1 MSIAV
6 TTTDPTNTGVSTTSS
21 SSLTGSNAA
30 DLQSSF
36 LTLLVAQLK
45 NQDPTNPMENNEL
58 TSQLAQISTVSGI
71 EKLNTTLG
79 SISGQIDNSQSLQAS
94 NLIGHGVMIPGTTV
108 LAGTGSEEGA
118 VTTTTPFGVE
128 LQQAADKVTATITDK
143 NGAVVRTIDIGE
155 LTAGVHSFTW
165 DGTLT
170 DGSTAPNGS
179 YNVAISA
186 SNGGTQLVAQPLQF
200 ALVQGVIRGN
210 SGNTLDL
217 GTYGTTTLDEV
228 RQIIYAFTF
237 QESVMAFSQA
247 VSGLNAAAT
256 NLDVIGNN
264 IANSATYG
272 FKSGTASFADMF
284 AGSKV
289 GLGVKVAG
297 ITQDFT
303 DGTTTNTGRGLD
315 VAISQNG
322 FFRLVDSNG
331 SVFYSRNGQFKLD
344 ENRNLV
350 NMQGLQLTG
359 YPATGTPPTIQ
370 QGANPTNI
378 SIPNTLMAAKTTTT
392 ASMQINLNSSDPLP
406 TVTPF
411 SASNADS
418 YNKKGSVT
426 VFDSQGN
433 AHDMSVY
440 FVKTG
445 DNNWQVYTQDSSD
458 PTGTAEPAMKLVF
471 NANGVLTSNPTENIT
486 TGAINGADPATFSL
500 SFLNSMQQN
509 TGANNI
515 VATTQNG
522 YKPGDLVSYQINDDG
537 TVVGNYSNEQTQLL
551 GQIVLANFANN
562 EGLASEG
569 DNVWSATQSSGVA
582 LLGTAGTGNFGTL
595 TNGALEASNVD
606 LSKELVNMIVAQRNY
621 QSNAQTIKT
630 QDQILNTLVNL
641 R

>member
-1 MSIAV
+1 
-6 TTTDPTNTGVSTTSS
+6 
-21 SSLTGSNAA
+21 
-30 DLQSSF
+30 
-36 LTLLVAQLK
+36 
-45 NQDPTNPMENNEL
+45 
-58 TSQLAQISTVSGI
+58 
-71 EKLNTTLG
+71 
-79 SISGQIDNSQSLQAS
+79 
-94 NLIGHGVMIPGTTV
+94 
-108 LAGTGSEEGA
+108 
-118 VTTTTPFGVE
+118 
-128 LQQAADKVTATITDK
+128 
-143 NGAVVRTIDIGE
+143 
-155 LTAGVHSFTW
+155 
-165 DGTLT
+165 
-170 DGSTAPNGS
+170 
-179 YNVAISA
+179 
-186 SNGGTQLVAQPLQF
+186 
-200 ALVQGVIRGN
+200 
-210 SGNTLDL
+210 
-217 GTYGTTTLDEV
+217 
-228 RQIIYAFTF
+228 
-237 QESVMAFSQA
+237 MAFSQA

-315 VAISQNG
+315 VAISQSG

-344 ENRNLV
+344 ENRNIV

-359 YPATGTPPTIQ
+359 FPAAGTPPTIQ
-370 QGANPTNI
+370 QGANPTAI
-378 SIPNTLMAAKTTTT
+378 SIPNTLMSAKTTTT
-392 ASMQINLNSSDPLP
+392 AAMQINLNSTDAAP
-406 TVTPF
+406 TVAFDPT
-411 SASNADS
+411 NADS

-433 AHDMSVY
+433 SHDMNVY
-440 FVKTG
+440 FVKSGTSNTW
-445 DNNWQVYTQDSSD
+445 DVYTQDSSVANSAA
-458 PTGTAEPAMKLVF
+458 TLSTTLGFSETGALTSGGTANV
-471 NANGVLTSNPTENIT
+471 T
-486 TGAINGADPATFSL
+486 TATIPGADPASFSL

-515 VATTQNG
+515 VATSQNG

-569 DNVWSATQSSGVA
+569 DNVWTATQSSGVA
-582 LLGTAGTGNFGTL
+582 LLGTAGNGNFGTL
-595 TNGALEASNVD
+595 TNGALEASNTD

>member
-1 MSIAV
+1 
-6 TTTDPTNTGVSTTSS
+6 
-21 SSLTGSNAA
+21 
-30 DLQSSF
+30 
-36 LTLLVAQLK
+36 
-45 NQDPTNPMENNEL
+45 
-58 TSQLAQISTVSGI
+58 
-71 EKLNTTLG
+71 
-79 SISGQIDNSQSLQAS
+79 
-94 NLIGHGVMIPGTTV
+94 
-108 LAGTGSEEGA
+108 
-118 VTTTTPFGVE
+118 
-128 LQQAADKVTATITDK
+128 
-143 NGAVVRTIDIGE
+143 
-155 LTAGVHSFTW
+155 
-165 DGTLT
+165 
-170 DGSTAPNGS
+170 
-179 YNVAISA
+179 
-186 SNGGTQLVAQPLQF
+186 
-200 ALVQGVIRGN
+200 
-210 SGNTLDL
+210 
-217 GTYGTTTLDEV
+217 
-228 RQIIYAFTF
+228 
-237 QESVMAFSQA
+237 MAFSQA

-272 FKSGTASFADMF
+272 FKSGSASFADMF

-322 FFRLVDSNG
+322 FFRMVDENG

-359 YPATGTPPTIQ
+359 YPVAGTPPTVQ
-370 QGANPTNI
+370 TGANPQGI
-378 SIPNTLMAAKTTTT
+378 SIPNTLMAAKSTTT
-392 ASMQINLNSSDPLP
+392 ASQQINLNSTDAVPS
-406 TVTPF
+406 VSPF
-411 SASNADS
+411 DATNPDS
-418 YNKKGSVT
+418 YNKKGTIT

-433 AHDMSVY
+433 AHNMNLFYVKDTAANSWKVYSQDGSV
-440 FVKTG
+440 TG
-445 DNNWQVYTQDSSD
+445 ST
-458 PTGTAEPAMKLVF
+458 PALATTLTF
-471 NANGVLTSNPTENIT
+471 NASGVLTAGGQVNVT
-486 TGAINGADPATFSL
+486 TATMPGATPATFAL
-500 SFLNSMQQN
+500 SFANSMQQN

-515 VATTQNG
+515 VATNQNG

-537 TVVGNYSNEQTQLL
+537 TVVGNYSNEQTQVL

-562 EGLASEG
+562 EGLKSEG
-569 DNVWSATQSSGVA
+569 DNVWSSTQSSGVA
-582 LLGTAGTGNFGTL
+582 LLGTAGSGNFGTL

>member
-1 MSIAV
+1 
-6 TTTDPTNTGVSTTSS
+6 
-21 SSLTGSNAA
+21 
-30 DLQSSF
+30 
-36 LTLLVAQLK
+36 
-45 NQDPTNPMENNEL
+45 
-58 TSQLAQISTVSGI
+58 
-71 EKLNTTLG
+71 
-79 SISGQIDNSQSLQAS
+79 
-94 NLIGHGVMIPGTTV
+94 
-108 LAGTGSEEGA
+108 
-118 VTTTTPFGVE
+118 
-128 LQQAADKVTATITDK
+128 
-143 NGAVVRTIDIGE
+143 
-155 LTAGVHSFTW
+155 
-165 DGTLT
+165 
-170 DGSTAPNGS
+170 
-179 YNVAISA
+179 
-186 SNGGTQLVAQPLQF
+186 
-200 ALVQGVIRGN
+200 
-210 SGNTLDL
+210 
-217 GTYGTTTLDEV
+217 
-228 RQIIYAFTF
+228 
-237 QESVMAFSQA
+237 MAFSQA

-322 FFRLVDSNG
+322 FFRMVDSNG

-344 ENRNLV
+344 ENRNIV

-370 QGANPTNI
+370 QGANPAPIT
-378 SIPNTLMAAKTTTT
+378 IPNTLMAAKTTTT
-392 ASMQINLNSSDPLP
+392 ASMQINLNSTDKVPSK
-406 TVTPF
+406 TPF
-411 SASNADS
+411 NPNDADS
-418 YNKKGSVT
+418 YNKKGTVT

-433 AHDMSVY
+433 AHDMNIFY
-440 FVKTG
+440 VKNAQSNTWEIHTQDASTG
-445 DNNWQVYTQDSSD
+445 DPAKSAGFMQFNENGAFLGISATA
-458 PTGTAEPAMKLVF
+458 TGTPA
-471 NANGVLTSNPTENIT
+471 GTDITIT
-486 TGAINGADPATFSL
+486 TGQINGATEATFSL

-515 VATTQNG
+515 VATNQNG
-522 YKPGDLVSYQINDDG
+522 YKPGDLVSYQINNDG
-537 TVVGNYSNEQTQLL
+537 TVVGNYSNEQQQVL

-562 EGLASEG
+562 EGLASQG
-569 DNVWSATQSSGVA
+569 DNVWAATQASGVA
-582 LLGTAGTGNFGTL
+582 LLGTAGEGNFGKL

>member
-1 MSIAV
+1 
-6 TTTDPTNTGVSTTSS
+6 
-21 SSLTGSNAA
+21 
-30 DLQSSF
+30 
-36 LTLLVAQLK
+36 
-45 NQDPTNPMENNEL
+45 
-58 TSQLAQISTVSGI
+58 
-71 EKLNTTLG
+71 
-79 SISGQIDNSQSLQAS
+79 
-94 NLIGHGVMIPGTTV
+94 
-108 LAGTGSEEGA
+108 
-118 VTTTTPFGVE
+118 
-128 LQQAADKVTATITDK
+128 
-143 NGAVVRTIDIGE
+143 
-155 LTAGVHSFTW
+155 
-165 DGTLT
+165 
-170 DGSTAPNGS
+170 
-179 YNVAISA
+179 
-186 SNGGTQLVAQPLQF
+186 
-200 ALVQGVIRGN
+200 
-210 SGNTLDL
+210 
-217 GTYGTTTLDEV
+217 
-228 RQIIYAFTF
+228 
-237 QESVMAFSQA
+237 MAFSQA

-272 FKSGTASFADMF
+272 FKSGSASFADMF

-322 FFRLVDSNG
+322 FFRMVDANG

-359 YPATGTPPTIQ
+359 YPVAGTPPTVQ
-370 QGANPTNI
+370 TGANPQAI
-378 SIPNTLMAAKTTTT
+378 SIPTTLMAAKSTTT
-392 ASMQINLNSSDPLP
+392 ASQQINLNSTDTAP
-406 TVTPF
+406 TVAFDSTNP
-411 SASNADS
+411 DS
-418 YNKKGSVT
+418 YNKKGTVT

-433 AHDMSVY
+433 AHNMNLFY
-440 FVKTG
+440 VKTT
-445 DNNWQVYTQDSSD
+445 DNKWDVYTQDGSVAGS
-458 PTGTAEPAMKLVF
+458 PAKKTAQMSFDSNGNLAGVYNYNAAGVISATP
-471 NANGVLTSNPTENIT
+471 NANPAINIT
-486 TGAINGADPATFSL
+486 TGIISGAEPAEFSL
-500 SFLNSMQQN
+500 SFQSSMQQN

-515 VATTQNG
+515 VATSQNG

-537 TVVGNYSNEQTQLL
+537 TVVGNYSNEQTQVL

-562 EGLASEG
+562 EGLKSEG

-582 LLGTAGTGNFGTL
+582 LLGTAGSGNFGTL